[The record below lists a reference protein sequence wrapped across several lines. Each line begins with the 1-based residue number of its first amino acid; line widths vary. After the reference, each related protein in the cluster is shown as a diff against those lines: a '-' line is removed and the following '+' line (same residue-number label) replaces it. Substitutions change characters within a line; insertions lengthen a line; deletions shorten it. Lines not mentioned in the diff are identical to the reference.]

1 MKIAL
6 FGASGKTGQHLL
18 RLALEAGHEVT
29 ALVRT
34 PAKISLTHPNLRL
47 VQGDLQDRLKVEQAL
62 QGADAVLST
71 LGPSH
76 NRPTFEIS
84 QGTNTL
90 LAAMQ
95 ACGVRRLV
103 ISAGAGVRDPNDT
116 PGLFDR
122 LIQRLIK
129 LASRNVYEDML
140 RTVELVRA
148 SDRDWTVVRVPM
160 LTDDPPKGNL
170 VVTWVGKGMRPRLSR
185 ADLARFMLQ
194 QLDSDE
200 HLRQAP
206 AVSN

>member
-76 NRPTFEIS
+76 NRPTYEIS
-84 QGTNTL
+84 QGTHTL

>member
-62 QGADAVLST
+62 QGAAAVLST

-84 QGTNTL
+84 QGTHTL

-160 LTDDPPKGNL
+160 LTDDPPKGSL

-185 ADLARFMLQ
+185 ADLAGFMLQ

-206 AVSN
+206 AISN